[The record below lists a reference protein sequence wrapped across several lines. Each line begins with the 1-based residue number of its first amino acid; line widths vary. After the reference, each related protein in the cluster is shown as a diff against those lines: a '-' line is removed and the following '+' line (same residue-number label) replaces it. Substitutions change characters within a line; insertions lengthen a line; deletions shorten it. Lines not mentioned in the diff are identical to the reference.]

1 MDTMERKYQD
11 QLDQDEDVINQLKDQ
26 LQAQT
31 RN

>member
-31 RN
+31 KN

>member
-1 MDTMERKYQD
+1 MERKYQD

-31 RN
+31 KN

>member
-1 MDTMERKYQD
+1 MERKYQD